1 MKWFWVN
8 FKESLNSQTVLLQQ
22 RWAKILRRSTD
33 NTTWA
38 MKCTWLCSW
47 SIKKWQ
53 SAPEISILWLDI
65 MSFAAS
71 QCINLQSLNS
81 SVAFRILERCSGS
94 VMFSS
99 FRWDSFSPAK
109 SSRVWK
115 PCMDSKELSSCNMR
129 ENKVYIS
136 AIRQRWP
143 SQQLLCSFPHHQ
155 ADAVQDFLQGFGFGF
170 GSVGFSAAA
179 FPPGRGAFVGQ
190 EVHIN
195 ELKGAHL
202 VVELP
207 GPGAHGGLLD
217 DVDDVPFLWKE
228 RALILAAWQEI
239 KETHKRQNYEFKLKS
254 MIISKFRSISDQK
267 AIQWFKIMITSV
279 KALKIW
285 VYKYFKN
292 PVKQTFLI
300 THHCINCTEII
311 FYQRG

>member
-33 NTTWA
+33 NTMWA
-38 MKCTWLCSW
+38 IKCTWLCSW

-53 SAPEISILWLDI
+53 SAPEITILWLDI

-115 PCMDSKELSSCNMR
+115 PCMDSKELSSCNTR

-143 SQQLLCSFPHHQ
+143 SQRLLCSFPSPSGRCCPG
-155 ADAVQDFLQGFGFGF
+155 L
-170 GSVGFSAAA
+170 
-179 FPPGRGAFVGQ
+179 PPGFWVWIWLGWLFCCSVSSWS
-190 EVHIN
+190 
-195 ELKGAHL
+195 
-202 VVELP
+202 
-207 GPGAHGGLLD
+207 GG
-217 DVDDVPFLWKE
+217 FR
-228 RALILAAWQEI
+228 RAGGS
-239 KETHKRQNYEFKLKS
+239 HK
-254 MIISKFRSISDQK
+254 
-267 AIQWFKIMITSV
+267 WT
-279 KALKIW
+279 
-285 VYKYFKN
+285 
-292 PVKQTFLI
+292 
-300 THHCINCTEII
+300 
-311 FYQRG
+311 